1 MGLPKQNIITWQR
14 NGIEYYYP
22 VQILQ
27 SIYGSTGE
35 IEIDGDIVKLNAIE
49 YSKNQLAELVVDKL
63 TKGIELP
70 KEFLEEFMSKISVY
84 LSN

>member
-22 VQILQ
+22 AQILQ

-35 IEIDGDIVKLNAIE
+35 IEIDGDIVKLNGIE